1 MESLKKN
8 IKEGLDR
15 ILKKLEEKK
24 NEKKFETVAEA
35 WLKSKKNSVKLS
47 TYYNYSY
54 SVEKYLYPEFA
65 GKDITKIRDCND
77 FIDDLLDTLAPKTVR
92 DIISKLNSIFKY
104 YEDEKNVKLK
114 IKKMSLPKLVKRKI
128 QILSKKEKYKL
139 EKYCLEEN
147 NLKTL
152 GILICLNTG
161 IRIGELCAL
170 KWENINLE
178 ERKIYIKKTIERV
191 YIKKEKKTKII
202 IDTPKSN
209 SSIREI
215 PINNKLYEILK
226 KMKGKSKKNE
236 YVLTGSDT
244 HYIEPRNYQYHF
256 KVILKKSKIKA
267 SYKFHALRH
276 TFATICIEIGMD
288 IKSLSEILGHADVSV
303 TLNVYVH
310 SSDKLKRKFLEKL

>member
-1 MESLKKN
+1 MN
-8 IKEGLDR
+8 
-15 ILKKLEEKK
+15 
-24 NEKKFETVAEA
+24 
-35 WLKSKKNSVKLS
+35 NS
-47 TYYNYSY
+47 
-54 SVEKYLYPEFA
+54 
-65 GKDITKIRDCND
+65 
-77 FIDDLLDTLAPKTVR
+77 
-92 DIISKLNSIFKY
+92 
-104 YEDEKNVKLK
+104 
-114 IKKMSLPKLVKRKI
+114 KLVKI
-128 QILSKKEKYKL
+128 MHIILFVITALYLL
-139 EKYCLEEN
+139 ESIFLRGLFTN
-147 NLKTL
+147 P
-152 GILICLNTG
+152 LI
-161 IRIGELCAL
+161 AL
-170 KWENINLE
+170 VNI
-178 ERKIYIKKTIERV
+178 IVAIIAMV
-191 YIKKEKKTKII
+191 IAFIKKEKKTKII

>member
-1 MESLKKN
+1 MVSLKKN
-8 IKEGLDR
+8 IKEGLDE

-65 GKDITKIRDCND
+65 GKDITNIRDCND

-161 IRIGELCAL
+161 IRIGELCA
-170 KWENINLE
+170 
-178 ERKIYIKKTIERV
+178 
-191 YIKKEKKTKII
+191 
-202 IDTPKSN
+202 
-209 SSIREI
+209 
-215 PINNKLYEILK
+215 
-226 KMKGKSKKNE
+226 
-236 YVLTGSDT
+236 
-244 HYIEPRNYQYHF
+244 
-256 KVILKKSKIKA
+256 
-267 SYKFHALRH
+267 
-276 TFATICIEIGMD
+276 
-288 IKSLSEILGHADVSV
+288 
-303 TLNVYVH
+303 
-310 SSDKLKRKFLEKL
+310 

>member
-1 MESLKKN
+1 M
-8 IKEGLDR
+8 
-15 ILKKLEEKK
+15 
-24 NEKKFETVAEA
+24 
-35 WLKSKKNSVKLS
+35 
-47 TYYNYSY
+47 
-54 SVEKYLYPEFA
+54 
-65 GKDITKIRDCND
+65 
-77 FIDDLLDTLAPKTVR
+77 
-92 DIISKLNSIFKY
+92 
-104 YEDEKNVKLK
+104 
-114 IKKMSLPKLVKRKI
+114 
-128 QILSKKEKYKL
+128 
-139 EKYCLEEN
+139 
-147 NLKTL
+147 
-152 GILICLNTG
+152 NTG

>member
-1 MESLKKN
+1 MVSLKKN

-114 IKKMSLPKLVKRKI
+114 IKI
-128 QILSKKEKYKL
+128 KEK
-139 EKYCLEEN
+139 EKTN
-147 NLKTL
+147 
-152 GILICLNTG
+152 G
-161 IRIGELCAL
+161 
-170 KWENINLE
+170 
-178 ERKIYIKKTIERV
+178 RKQRT
-191 YIKKEKKTKII
+191 
-202 IDTPKSN
+202 
-209 SSIREI
+209 
-215 PINNKLYEILK
+215 
-226 KMKGKSKKNE
+226 
-236 YVLTGSDT
+236 
-244 HYIEPRNYQYHF
+244 
-256 KVILKKSKIKA
+256 
-267 SYKFHALRH
+267 
-276 TFATICIEIGMD
+276 
-288 IKSLSEILGHADVSV
+288 
-303 TLNVYVH
+303 
-310 SSDKLKRKFLEKL
+310 

>member
-1 MESLKKN
+1 
-8 IKEGLDR
+8 
-15 ILKKLEEKK
+15 
-24 NEKKFETVAEA
+24 
-35 WLKSKKNSVKLS
+35 
-47 TYYNYSY
+47 
-54 SVEKYLYPEFA
+54 
-65 GKDITKIRDCND
+65 
-77 FIDDLLDTLAPKTVR
+77 
-92 DIISKLNSIFKY
+92 
-104 YEDEKNVKLK
+104 
-114 IKKMSLPKLVKRKI
+114 MSLPKLVKRKI
-128 QILSKKEKYKL
+128 QILSKKEKDKL

-244 HYIEPRNYQYHF
+244 HYIEPRNYQYYF